1 MRYCSELEFRKVVL
15 KGDALVV
22 IEANK
27 NEEESL
33 ALNGQIIDDLKGM
46 LKKSLDWDIKFV

>member
-15 KGDALVV
+15 KGDALAV